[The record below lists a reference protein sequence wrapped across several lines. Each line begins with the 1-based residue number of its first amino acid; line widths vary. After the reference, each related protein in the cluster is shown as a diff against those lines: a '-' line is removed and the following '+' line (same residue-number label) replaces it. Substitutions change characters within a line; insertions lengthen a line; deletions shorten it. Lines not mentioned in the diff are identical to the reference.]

1 MRVLA
6 ITALAFLG
14 PALPLLPVQAGELRV
29 AAWNLEHLDD
39 SEGGGCI
46 GRSAAD
52 YEALAGWIADLD
64 ADVVAFQEVENV
76 AAARRVFPEGAWN
89 VEMSSRPAMQHS
101 RPCRDRP
108 EEMLGHL
115 GTGFAIR
122 RGIAYRRHG
131 DLEALGLGKP
141 FQRWGTDISVTAG
154 GRELRL
160 LSVHL
165 RTGCWGARQDGDSR
179 RGAVCA
185 ALREQVTHLRA
196 WADARLGE
204 GNGVYGPWRLQ
215 QAPGAARRL
224 GVGHAVAE
232 AGAARSPDGG
242 EGCSLR
248 PPLPGLHR
256 PSGSWRRGGGD
267 GGSGHVSGVPAPGRA
282 SRPLCG
288 IRDFPGRITGGQE
301 AGIYQPASEIET
313 NRTAAPLM
321 QASRSGLCRSIRPT
335 GQPG

>member
-14 PALPLLPVQAGELRV
+14 LALPLLPVQAGELRV

-64 ADVVAFQEVENV
+64 ADVVAFQEVENI

-185 ALREQVTHLRA
+185 ALREQVAHLRA
-196 WADARLGE
+196 WADARLG
-204 GNGVYGPWRLQ
+204 GGTAFMILGDFN
-215 QAPGAARRL
+215 RRL
-224 GVGHAVAE
+224 TMPGDWAWAMLSPKRAPLGLLTAGKVARCDPRYPAFIDHLVAGGGAE
-232 AGAARSPDGG
+232 AMAVPGTFRESP
-242 EGCSLR
+242 
-248 PPLPGLHR
+248 
-256 PSGSWRRGGGD
+256 RRGAHPD
-267 GGSGHVSGVPAPGRA
+267 HCAVSATFRA
-282 SRPLCG
+282 G
-288 IRDFPGRITGGQE
+288 
-301 AGIYQPASEIET
+301 
-313 NRTAAPLM
+313 
-321 QASRSGLCRSIRPT
+321 
-335 GQPG
+335 